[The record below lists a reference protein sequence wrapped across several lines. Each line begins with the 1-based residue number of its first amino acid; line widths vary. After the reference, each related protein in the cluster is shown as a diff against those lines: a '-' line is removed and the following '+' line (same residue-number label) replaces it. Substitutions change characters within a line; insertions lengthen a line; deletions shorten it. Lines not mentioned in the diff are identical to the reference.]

1 MVNTELWVVEEK
13 MMTRFV
19 QVKIFTL
26 DRSILRSILCLLPY
40 FIALG
45 GVGGDDEE
53 RGQFSRRSVQIK
65 LQ

>member
-1 MVNTELWVVEEK
+1 MEMVNTELWVVEEK

-26 DRSILRSILCLLPY
+26 DRSILYPILCLLPY
-40 FIALG
+40 FIAL
-45 GVGGDDEE
+45 GGDDEE